1 MKDLSSLL
9 RDADPLGDNPDAVHE
24 RRDEI
29 RRIVVAAASAGRST
43 SGASIR
49 RRHVLAGMGA
59 VVAALVIAGVLIGSG
74 NRGTLQAAV
83 RFEVRLAET
92 QPVPGLIVAQIARTG
107 RVIYLHPE
115 SVVTNDDIA
124 QSWVMPDGP
133 DRFSISVE
141 FLQTGAERMRQATAA
156 HIGKPVAIL
165 IDGNV
170 VIAPVIRSAI
180 TNSALITGDY
190 SQADA
195 ERIARGIS
203 VR

>member
-9 RDADPLGDNPDAVHE
+9 RHADPLSEHPNSLDE

-29 RRIVVAAASAGRST
+29 RRIVVAAASAGPST

-49 RRHVLAGMGA
+49 RRHVLAGMAA
-59 VVAALVIAGVLIGSG
+59 VAAALVVAGVLGSG
-74 NRGTLQAAV
+74 DRGTVQAAV

-115 SVVTNDDIA
+115 PVVTNDDIA

-133 DRFSISVE
+133 ERFSISVE
-141 FLQTGAERMRQATAA
+141 FLQTGAQRMQQATVA
-156 HIGKPVAIL
+156 HLGKPVAIL
-165 IDGNV
+165 LDGNV
-170 VIAPVIRSAI
+170 VIAPVLRSAI

-195 ERIARGIS
+195 ERIAHGINM
-203 VR
+203 R

>member
-1 MKDLSSLL
+1 MKDPSSLL
-9 RDADPLGDNPDAVHE
+9 RDADPLSEHPNSLDE

-29 RRIVVAAASAGRST
+29 RRIVVAAASAGPST

-49 RRHVLAGMGA
+49 RRHVLAGMAA
-59 VVAALVIAGVLIGSG
+59 VAAALVVAGVLGSG
-74 NRGTLQAAV
+74 DRGTVQAAV

-115 SVVTNDDIA
+115 PVVTNDDIA

-141 FLQTGAERMRQATAA
+141 FLQTGAQRMQQATVA
-156 HIGKPVAIL
+156 HLGKPVAIL
-165 IDGNV
+165 LDGNV
-170 VIAPVIRSAI
+170 VIAPVLRSAI

-195 ERIARGIS
+195 ERIAHGINM
-203 VR
+203 R